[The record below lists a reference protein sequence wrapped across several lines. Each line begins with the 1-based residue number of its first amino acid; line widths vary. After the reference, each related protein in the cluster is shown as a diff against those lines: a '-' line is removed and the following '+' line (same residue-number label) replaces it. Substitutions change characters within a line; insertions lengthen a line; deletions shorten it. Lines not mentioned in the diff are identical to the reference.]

1 MSEERRKQIAPAV
14 VLAMQGNKNACRD
27 VYIYYH
33 KSVFFICR
41 LFTGDATV
49 ASELTVGIFRK
60 VFESIQQLEDHTV
73 FEQWLYAYVVNV
85 CRKNGTASRAEL
97 AEADKLAAV
106 ARENAESRN
115 TAAFNKNM
123 SDLVKLVLEA
133 MPLASKVAMCY
144 EFFAGLDA
152 GKIAILE
159 KISEEEAAEMLI
171 SADKYLDAAAERL
184 CKSGVELSPFL
195 ENLENTLYYLASK
208 AVVYESVHKQ
218 VSELAGVNVNPL
230 DVPTKPVKEQ
240 KETVRKV
247 SPPPEEKKEAEKKTI
262 FSKKDLIY
270 FAVVLLVAVCIF
282 SGVKMFYEAKQNETT
297 TISASASKPKP
308 VLVWNGAAAMSF
320 EAGSGTKED
329 PYIIASGGQL
339 AYLANLIN
347 DGNSYYASCHYRLGS
362 DIKLNVSDNW
372 EEWGT
377 YKPENEWTPIGYK
390 KNADTFSYFSGTFDG
405 ADHTIYGMYVNQTD
419 EYAGLFGVVR
429 NAHIK
434 NLNVAQSYVA
444 GGSYAGGIAGYFS
457 GDASDLPGFDC
468 CSFSGSVVSSGNNA
482 GGITGYFS
490 SDGDATTIV
499 LTDCCAFGSIEA
511 EIGFAG
517 GICGANEAISGNSK
531 IVNCFNAASVTAKKN
546 AGGISGNNRCSNA
559 ISTVEKCYNSGVV
572 TSETNGGALVGLLS
586 CVDGKGRASVI
597 SSFTAEGC
605 APAVASEA
613 EKNER
618 LINMN
623 NEVLSAE
630 EMTSPESFAGFNFDN
645 VWEFRNDIG
654 YSYPVLR
661 GVLCKY
667 LQNSENETT

>member
-85 CRKNGTASRAEL
+85 CRKNGTVSRADL
-97 AEADKLAAV
+97 ADADKLAAT
-106 ARENAESRN
+106 ARGNAESRN

-133 MPLASKVAMCY
+133 MPLTAKVAMCY
-144 EFFAGLDA
+144 EYFAGLDA
-152 GKIAILE
+152 GKISILE
-159 KISEEEAAEMLI
+159 KISEDEAAEMLI
-171 SADKYLDAAAERL
+171 DADKYLDSAAERL

-195 ENLENTLYYLASK
+195 ENLESTLYYLASK

-230 DVPTKPVKEQ
+230 DAPAKPVKEQ
-240 KETVRKV
+240 KEPPRKV
-247 SPPPEEKKEAEKKTI
+247 APPEEKKEAEKKVI
-262 FSKKDLIY
+262 FTKKDLIY
-270 FAVVLLVAVCIF
+270 FAVVLIVAVCLF

-297 TISASASKPKP
+297 TISASAGKPKP
-308 VLVWNGAAAMSF
+308 VLVWNGAAASSF

-339 AYLANLIN
+339 AYLANLVN
-347 DGNSYYASCHYRLGS
+347 DGNSYYASCHYRLGA
-362 DIKLNVSDNW
+362 DIKLNVPDNW
-372 EEWGT
+372 EEWDT
-377 YKPENEWTPIGYK
+377 FKPENEWTPIGYRK
-390 KNADTFSYFSGTFDG
+390 DADTFSYFSGTFDG

-434 NLNVAQSYVA
+434 NLNMAQSYVA
-444 GGSYAGGIAGYFS
+444 GGSYSGGIAGYFS
-457 GDASDLPGFDC
+457 GDASDLPGFEY
-468 CSFSGSVVSSGNNA
+468 CSFNGRVVSSGNNA

-499 LTDCCAFGSIEA
+499 LTDCCVFGSVSA

-531 IVNCFNAASVTAKKN
+531 IVNCFNAAEVTAKKN
-546 AGGISGNNRCSNA
+546 AGGISGNNRCADA

-572 TSETNGGALVGLLS
+572 TAEANGGALVGLLS
-586 CVDGKGRASVI
+586 CVDGQGRASVI
-597 SSFTAEGC
+597 ASFSADGC
-605 APAVASEA
+605 AQATAFRA
-613 EKNER
+613 EENER

-623 NEVLSAE
+623 NTVLSAE
-630 EMTSPESFAGFNFDN
+630 QMTAAESFSGFNFEDI
-645 VWEFRNDIG
+645 WEFRSDIG
-654 YSYPVLR
+654 YKYPVLR
-661 GVLCKY
+661 GVLCSY
-667 LQNSENETT
+667 PENTENETT